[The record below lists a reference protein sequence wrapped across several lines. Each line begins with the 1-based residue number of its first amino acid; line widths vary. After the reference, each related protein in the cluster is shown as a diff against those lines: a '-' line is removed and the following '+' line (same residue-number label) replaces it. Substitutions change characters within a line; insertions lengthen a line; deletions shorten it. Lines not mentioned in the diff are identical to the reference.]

1 MPERIARRMET
12 VFQSLGM
19 PTRLSGLNIE
29 RSRLTEVLEHSL
41 KNFNADPK
49 REFVREREL
58 LASILDA
65 AW

>member
-1 MPERIARRMET
+1 MDET
-12 VFQSLGM
+12 FASLGM

-29 RSRLTEVLEHSL
+29 RAKLPAVLEHSL

-49 REFVREREL
+49 RDFVKERGL
-58 LASILDA
+58 LAEILEA